1 MESRLSLIRMTKDIA
16 LLNGKTVSSRQHIKE
31 QHIWRSF
38 IYRHIWIL
46 SKRSLLQLSV
56 LLSQKRVTY
65 DTETPWHLWIFQG
78 QSPASILSRLE
89 CAYCRLKIVYIV
101 DWKMCLLSTQKCAYC
116 CLKSVHIVRLIRKSL
131 PATCS
136 SPYKAKPG
144 SWGTPRFKILACY
157 CQWTTQTSLFSAD
170 KTLSFIWYSYLS
182 LKILLKCKVNTFT
195 S

>member
-1 MESRLSLIRMTKDIA
+1 MAKQSAADSILKSNIYGALSSIGIYEYWAKEVFYSSVSCCPKKGWHMT
-16 LLNGKTVSSRQHIKE
+16 
-31 QHIWRSF
+31 
-38 IYRHIWIL
+38 
-46 SKRSLLQLSV
+46 
-56 LLSQKRVTY
+56 QKPL
-65 DTETPWHLWIFQG
+65 DTCGFFRAK
-78 QSPASILSRLE
+78 SPASILSRLE

-170 KTLSFIWYSYLS
+170 NTLSFIWYSYLS

>member
-1 MESRLSLIRMTKDIA
+1 MAKQSAADSILKSNIYGALSSIGIYEYRAKEVFYSSVSCCPKKGWHMT
-16 LLNGKTVSSRQHIKE
+16 
-31 QHIWRSF
+31 
-38 IYRHIWIL
+38 
-46 SKRSLLQLSV
+46 
-56 LLSQKRVTY
+56 QKPL
-65 DTETPWHLWIFQG
+65 DTCEFFRAK
-78 QSPASILSRLE
+78 SPASILS
-89 CAYCRLKIVYIV
+89 
-101 DWKMCLLSTQKCAYC
+101 TQKRAYC

>member
-1 MESRLSLIRMTKDIA
+1 MWH
-16 LLNGKTVSSRQHIKE
+16 GKRVRSQPIKE
-31 QHIWRSF
+31 RAICEYLAHQIF
-38 IYRHIWIL
+38 Y
-46 SKRSLLQLSV
+46 SV
-56 LLSQKRVTY
+56 SCCPKKGWHMTQSQSS
-65 DTETPWHLWIFQG
+65 WHLWPGFFRAK
-78 QSPASILSRLE
+78 SPASILS
-89 CAYCRLKIVYIV
+89 
-101 DWKMCLLSTQKCAYC
+101 TQKRAYC